1 MAKYEARIK
10 ARKLR
15 SEGES
20 VKVIAK
26 LVKVSRST
34 ASLWVR
40 DIVLSVEQLEQLKR
54 RELTGGEKGRIRG
67 SLIQKQRRLE
77 LIESNKKKGIKEIGI
92 LTNREEFILGLS
104 LYWAEGAKKT
114 RVVELCNSDIAML
127 QFIIYWLQKYF
138 FLAKKDIRLRLGINE
153 MHRPREKVVLKYWS
167 EKTGFDLSYFDKTSF
182 KKVVSKKVYLN
193 YNDYYG
199 TLTVKVL
206 KPSRIYYRI
215 LGLIEGLKASR
226 QGSSTG

>member
-10 ARKLR
+10 ARELR
-15 SEGES
+15 TKGES
-20 VKVIAK
+20 VKTIAK

-40 DIVLSVEQLEQLKR
+40 DIILSIEQLEKLKKS
-54 RELTGGEKGRIRG
+54 ELAGGERGRIKG
-67 SLIQKQRRLE
+67 AIVQKQRRLK
-77 LIESNKKKGIKEIGI
+77 LIDENNRKGIEEIGF
-92 LTNREEFILGLS
+92 LSNRDEFILGLS

-114 RVVELCNSDIAML
+114 RVVELCNSDVAMI
-127 QFIIYWLQKYF
+127 QFYIYWLRKYF
-138 FLAKKDIRLRLGINE
+138 FLDKVDIRLRLGINE
-153 MHRPREKVVLKYWS
+153 IHRSREKVVLKYWA
-167 EKTGFDLSYFDKTSF
+167 EKTGFDLSFFDKTSF

-193 YNDYYG
+193 YNDHYG

-215 LGLIEGLKASR
+215 FGLIEGLKTMR